1 MTTRPNTI
9 NPNPEPD
16 SMTIN
21 APKPSTA
28 AAPGARTLTA
38 VFVAL
43 ALAGCGNPSK
53 DPTGIIDITVKPGDT
68 GDCESTPC
76 QVKLVMPAGTGSY
89 EVTANEVRV
98 GTYPA
103 GQTVNL
109 GNFWQSQKFTI
120 VGAGVPPAY
129 VYIPAER

>member
-1 MTTRPNTI
+1 
-9 NPNPEPD
+9 
-16 SMTIN
+16 MTIN
-21 APKPSTA
+21 ALKSSTA
-28 AAPGARTLTA
+28 AIPGVRTLTA

-43 ALAGCGNPSK
+43 TLAGCAGNPSQF
-53 DPTGIIDITVKPGDT
+53 PTGIIDITVKPGDT

-76 QVKLVMPAGTGSY
+76 QVKLVMPAGKGSY
-89 EVTANEVRV
+89 EVTGNEVRV

-120 VGAGVPPAY
+120 VGAGVPPVY
-129 VYIPAER
+129 VYIPTEM